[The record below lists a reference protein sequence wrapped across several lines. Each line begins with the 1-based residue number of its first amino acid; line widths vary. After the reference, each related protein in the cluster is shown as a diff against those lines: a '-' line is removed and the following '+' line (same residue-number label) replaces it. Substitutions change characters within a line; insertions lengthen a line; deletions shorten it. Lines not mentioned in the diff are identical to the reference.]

1 MPSQKSTIT
10 INIKGKCSNLEQ
22 ALIKFALQA
31 EKEKATK
38 NSGNEKSLAKWFF
51 NQSIQEKKEN
61 GNENYKWMLRI
72 RTFKH

>member
-1 MPSQKSTIT
+1 M
-10 INIKGKCSNLEQ
+10 INVNVIGECSNIEQ

-51 NQSIQEKKEN
+51 NQSITGEKR
-61 GNENYKWMLRI
+61 KWKWKLQMDVANTYI
-72 RTFKH
+72 

>member
-10 INIKGKCSNLEQ
+10 VNIKGVCENLEQ

-38 NSGNEKSLAKWFF
+38 NSGYEKSLAK
-51 NQSIQEKKEN
+51 
-61 GNENYKWMLRI
+61 
-72 RTFKH
+72 

>member
-10 INIKGKCSNLEQ
+10 VNIKGKCSNLEQ

-38 NSGNEKSLAKWFF
+38 NSGNEKSLANDF
-51 NQSIQEKKEN
+51 SIKV
-61 GNENYKWMLRI
+61 
-72 RTFKH
+72 

>member
-1 MPSQKSTIT
+1 MNSQKCTIT
-10 INIKGKCSNLEQ
+10 VNVNGVCKNLEQ

-51 NQSIQEKKEN
+51 NQSITGEKR
-61 GNENYKWMLRI
+61 KWKWKLQMDVLN
-72 RTFKH
+72 T

>member
-10 INIKGKCSNLEQ
+10 VNINGVCKNLEQ

-51 NQSIQEKKEN
+51 
-61 GNENYKWMLRI
+61 
-72 RTFKH
+72 